1 MTPKK
6 DDYMRG
12 YADAFKEVAA
22 ELTKLREY
30 AHEATKTITDLVGG
44 GSECFAGRIGE
55 MYIADLPYCK
65 RRIRDRENNTHQQL
79 LTIVRE
85 KRKAVQP

>member
-1 MTPKK
+1 MMPSQDTI
-6 DDYMRG
+6 DTLR
-12 YADAFKEVAA
+12 A
-22 ELTKLREY
+22 ENEKLRAY

-65 RRIRDRENNTHQQL
+65 RRIRDRESKSHEHL
-79 LTIVRE
+79 L
-85 KRKAVQP
+85 KALAGRAS